1 MSYLFINRGTIIDFI
16 GRLRAEFDRP
26 GRLFLIGET
35 SQVFEGWRPRADELT
50 YAADIAP
57 PARPAF
63 DRAVEKIAAE
73 LGIDTHDEHPGTLIP
88 LPAGYQQRARRI
100 REAALAEA
108 GTPNPGLEIYH
119 FDPYS
124 VSFRYISRGDE
135 PDYHIVL
142 YYLQNEWVTMPEMEQ
157 RLEKLLPEFTFE
169 TIAQDPAEFRRKF
182 KGLQQM
188 WQAIRP
194 GITHRPTPV

>member
-1 MSYLFINRGTIIDFI
+1 MSYHFINRATIIDFI
-16 GRLRAEFDRP
+16 GRLRAIFDRP
-26 GRLFLIGET
+26 GRLYLIGEA

-50 YAADIAP
+50 YAADIP
-57 PARPAF
+57 PADRAAF
-63 DRAVEKIAAE
+63 DRAVEKIAAR
-73 LGIDTHDEHPGTLIP
+73 LGIEVDDEHPGTLIP
-88 LPAGYQQRARRI
+88 LPAGYEARARRI
-100 REAALAEA
+100 NEAALASA
-108 GTPNPGLEIYH
+108 AASHPGLEIYH

-142 YYLQNEWVTMPEMEQ
+142 YYLQNEWVTMPEMED
-157 RLEKLLPEFTFE
+157 RLEKLLPQFTFE